1 VRSHGAIVQTWTR
14 EADTEEGQIFAF
26 MVIGRVRLAAITFRT

>member
-1 VRSHGAIVQTWTR
+1 MWTR

-26 MVIGRVRLAAITFRT
+26 MLIGRLSLTATTFRT